1 MPLHVLLL
9 GPCDPS
15 GLADLMS
22 EESATR
28 AHRLTGLAGIPVS
41 DLARGLLLAGHEVSV
56 VTSALGMQRKV
67 AFDGPSLHVV
77 VVPSR
82 SRARERAL
90 DLYAAERRAI
100 GSAAQAIDADVIHA
114 HWTYE
119 FAWAALDDGRPT
131 VVTAHDAPL
140 TILRHYRNRYRAARA
155 VMAGIVR
162 SKMGSLTA
170 VSPYLAERWRRQ
182 MLYRSPIVVIP
193 NALPAGVA
201 SIPHEQT
208 NLPLVVLDIADS
220 SRHKNSVGLLR
231 AFAIARRT
239 LPDAQL
245 RLVGPGL
252 GSNDATAASARARGL
267 DVGVTFVGPVD
278 RTGVRDELNRASLLA
293 HSSLEES
300 FGLVLI
306 EAMAAGVPVLAG
318 LHSGGVPWVLDEGR
332 AGALVDVRDP
342 DRFGAAIAELLTDT
356 DRRRHLREAAL
367 RRVEEQFSLAHVTSL
382 YQAIYEQ
389 VIEAHDR

>member
-1 MPLHVLLL
+1 MR
-9 GPCDPS
+9 
-15 GLADLMS
+15 A
-22 EESATR
+22 EEFAGFR
-28 AHRLTGLAGIPVS
+28 GIPVS
-41 DLARGLLLAGHEVSV
+41 DLARGLILSGHEVAI
-56 VTSALGMQRKV
+56 VTSAVDLQRSV
-67 AFDGPSLHVV
+67 EFDGPSLHLV

-100 GSAAQAIDADVIHA
+100 GSAARAIEADVIHA

-131 VVTAHDAPL
+131 IVTAHDAPL
-140 TILRHYRNRYRAARA
+140 TILRHYRNRYRAVRA

-162 SKMGSLTA
+162 AKVRHLTA

-182 MLYRSPIVVIP
+182 MLYRRPIAVIP

-201 SIPHEQT
+201 SIPDEQT
-208 NLPLVVLDIADS
+208 SRPLVVLDIADS

-239 LPDAQL
+239 VPQAQL

-252 GSNDATAASARARGL
+252 GSDDAIAESARARGL

-318 LHSGGVPWVLDEGR
+318 HRSGGVPWVLDEGR
-332 AGALVDVRDP
+332 AGVLVDVRDP
-342 DRFGAAIAELLTDT
+342 DRFGAAIADMLVNP
-356 DRRRHLREAAL
+356 DRPRHLREVAL
-367 RRVEEQFSLAHVTSL
+367 RRVEEEFGLAHVTSL
-382 YQAIYEQ
+382 YQHVYER
-389 VIEAHDR
+389 VIDAKHRTGE